1 MQDEEN
7 AISYLQRALDNPL
20 NERSLVSSYDMQY
33 QKIKA
38 INDLNAPHAARDFLT
53 SLKDYRLVDDLCD
66 LREGSYTRWIT
77 LRDGDYPELVNGG
90 VLVKCV
96 LNDHATLLLKNGRKL
111 FQCNMANCLV
121 FQKLTN
127 QELVIQSAMEL
138 L

>member
-1 MQDEEN
+1 MDEHN

-20 NERSLVSSYDMQY
+20 NERSIVSSSDMQR
-33 QKIKA
+33 QKAKA
-38 INDLNAPHAARDFLT
+38 IDELNAPRAARAFLAR
-53 SLKDYRLVDDLCD
+53 LKDYRFVDDLCD

-77 LRDGDYPELVNGG
+77 LRDGEYPELANGG

-96 LNDHATLLLKNGRKL
+96 LNDHATLVLKNGRRM